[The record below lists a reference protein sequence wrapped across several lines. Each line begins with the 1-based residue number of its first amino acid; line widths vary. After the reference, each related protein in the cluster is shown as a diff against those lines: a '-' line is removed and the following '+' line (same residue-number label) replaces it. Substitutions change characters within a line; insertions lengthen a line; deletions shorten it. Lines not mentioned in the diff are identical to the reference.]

1 MNNETPEAELFDPL
15 ASGTLFQATKSKE
28 ERRTLGEHYTNERD
42 ILRVL
47 GPLFLDDLWAEFET
61 AHHDVSRLER
71 LHDKIA
77 NIRVLDPACG
87 CGNFLVIAYRELRR
101 LELAVLTRFA
111 DIRKDTQTQS
121 DVSNMVRVRLSHF
134 YGIEIEEG
142 PARIAETAMF
152 LVDQQANNEFAVTF
166 GNAPDPLPV
175 MNAANITVGNA
186 LRIDWESVL
195 PASECSYIVGNPPF
209 GGSTYQQAGQRA
221 DTRHVW
227 GDISGAGLMDYV
239 TNWFILAS
247 RYISG
252 RTIRAALVSTNSV
265 TQGTHPPILWP
276 VLTELGIGIDF
287 AHQSFD
293 WKSEAQSGA
302 GVHVVIIGFS
312 SLPKPASRS
321 LWVYQNKKS
330 EPLELKAKNIN
341 GYLLDGPDVL
351 IKSRRIPL
359 QPTTPKIDNGS
370 KPTDG
375 GYLSDI
381 STEDVER
388 IRSSDPV
395 AAKYLRRMVGGR
407 ELINQGSRWCLWL
420 VDAEPS
426 EMRASPEILKRVATV
441 RSLREKSN
449 KKQTRNDAATPH
461 LFQENRQ
468 PSSTYIAVPRI
479 TSENRDYVPITFLTK
494 DVIINDKVSYVA
506 DGELWLFG
514 LLMSRTFNIWNKAIS
529 GRTRNDTV
537 ISNTITYN
545 NFPWP
550 ENPKNKAAVEGAAQ
564 SILDAREKYPTLS
577 LADLYDQRSM
587 PKDLVDAHNTNDRL
601 VLDAYG
607 LNSAATEADVLANLF
622 ARYADL
628 TADLFTELPSKT
640 IVRATVRK

>member
-1 MNNETPEAELFDPL
+1 MDNGIPEAELFDPL
-15 ASGTLFQATKSKE
+15 ASGSFFQARKSKE

-47 GPLFLDDLWAEFET
+47 GPLFLDDLWVEFET
-61 AHHDVSRLER
+61 DHHDVSRLEQF
-71 LHDKIA
+71 HDKIA

-111 DIRKDTQTQS
+111 DIRKDTQMHL

-142 PARIAETAMF
+142 PARVAETAMF

-166 GNAPDPLPV
+166 GNAPDCLPI

-252 RTIRAALVSTNSV
+252 RTIRAALVSTNSI

-359 QPTTPKIDNGS
+359 QSSAPKMVFGS
-370 KPTDG
+370 MPNDG
-375 GYLSDI
+375 QHLILSESEAAEVRSLDPI
-381 STEDVER
+381 AATY
-388 IRSSDPV
+388 IRSMLGS
-395 AAKYLRRMVGGR
+395 R
-407 ELINQGSRWCLWL
+407 ELIQGEERYCLWL
-420 VDAEPS
+420 EGAAPVDI
-426 EMRASPEILKRVATV
+426 RNSPTLRGRVAGV
-441 RSLREKSN
+441 RDKRLKNNRQAT
-449 KKQTRNDAATPH
+449 KKLADTPH
-461 LFQENRQ
+461 LFGEIRQ
-468 PSSTYIAVPRI
+468 PQERYLAVPSISSSTR
-479 TSENRDYVPITFLTK
+479 NYVPIGFLPPE
-494 DVIINDKVSYVA
+494 VVA
-506 DGELWLFG
+506 TNKLLTIDGADLFVFG
-514 LLMSRTFNIWNKAIS
+514 LLTSSLFNVWNRAIS
-529 GRTRNDTV
+529 GRLKSDFQV
-537 ISNTITYN
+537 SIEITYN

-564 SILDAREKYPTLS
+564 SILDVREKYSTLS
-577 LADLYDQRSM
+577 LADLYDPRSM
-587 PKDLVDAHNTNDRL
+587 PKDLVDAHKTNDRL

-607 LNSAATEADVLANLF
+607 LKGIATEADILANLF
-622 ARYADL
+622 ARYAEL
-628 TADLFTELPSKT
+628 TADLFTEHGT
-640 IVRATVRK
+640 FER